1 MLTTPLV
8 YPLQS
13 PREPLD
19 EPASMNLDDTIVAI
33 ATPAGRGGI
42 GVVRLAG
49 ARAVEI
55 AGPMLRLRHEL
66 EPGRAVFGELV
77 ESCGA
82 GTPARLTTVESITV
96 AGGSQ
101 APSGPDPPQA
111 KRAGVPAPHDSAP
124 QKQRLDEVVVTYF
137 AKPHSYTTDDIIEI
151 SAHGSP
157 VVLRHIVELCV
168 AAGARLAE
176 PGEFTMR
183 AFLNG
188 RIDLTQAEA
197 VRDLIDSQTLYQAKV
212 AAQQLEGTLSRRLQ
226 PIKKKLVELIA
237 VLEAGIDFAEDDV
250 SVMPDATILEHIAAV
265 RAPLEQLSASFAYG
279 KIVHEGLTL
288 AIVGRPNVGKSSL
301 FNRLVERE
309 RAIVTATPGTTRDL
323 VSETVAIGGIPVKL
337 VDTAGIRDALDEA
350 ESLGIRK
357 SKEALADA
365 DLVLVVLYASQGETA
380 EDSELLRQAVNRPV
394 LVVGNKSDLGS
405 GGQWSA
411 ASCQIVLTSAITGE
425 GIAEL
430 RAEIL
435 RHIGGDAGIQAES
448 GFLTNIR
455 HQGLIEDSLAALD
468 AARNAVA
475 GKVPHEMLLLDLY
488 TALRPLDGITG
499 ATTTDD
505 ILNLIFST
513 FCIGK

>member
-1 MLTTPLV
+1 MAE
-8 YPLQS
+8 
-13 PREPLD
+13 R
-19 EPASMNLDDTIVAI
+19 PARIDAVNPGPNLDDTIVAI
-33 ATPAGRGGI
+33 ATPPGRGGI

-49 ARAVEI
+49 PEAKKI
-55 AGPMLRLRHEL
+55 ALSMLRLGQEL
-66 EPGRAVFGELV
+66 QPGRAIFGELV
-77 ESCGA
+77 EHSGEAAEFCSAGPPGA
-82 GTPARLTTVESITV
+82 AVPTWTVPRSAI
-96 AGGSQ
+96 
-101 APSGPDPPQA
+101 PD
-111 KRAGVPAPHDSAP
+111 
-124 QKQRLDEVVVTYF
+124 QRIDEVVVTYF
-137 AKPHSYTTDDIIEI
+137 AKPHSYTTNDIIEI

-157 VVLRHIVELCV
+157 VILRHIVELCV

-212 AAQQLEGTLSRRLQ
+212 AAQQLEGALSRRLQ
-226 PIKKKLVELIA
+226 PIKKNLVELIA
-237 VLEAGIDFAEDDV
+237 TLEAGIDFAEDDV
-250 SVMPDATILEHIAAV
+250 SVMPDAAIVARVAAI
-265 RAPLEQLSASFAYG
+265 REPLAQLHASFAYG

-301 FNRLVERE
+301 FNRLVERD

-337 VDTAGIRDALDEA
+337 IDTAGIRDAKDEA
-350 ESLGIRK
+350 ESIGIQK
-357 SKEALADA
+357 SMEALADA
-365 DLVLVVLYASQGETA
+365 DLVLVVLDASQGETA
-380 EDSELLRQAVNRPV
+380 EDAELLRQAANQSRI
-394 LVVGNKSDLGS
+394 VVENKSDLGNRGHGS
-405 GGQWSA
+405 GTSGQR
-411 ASCQIVLTSAITGE
+411 VLTSAITGD

-435 RHIGGDAGIQAES
+435 RHIRGESGGQGGMQTES
-448 GFLTNIR
+448 GFLTNVR
-455 HQGLIEDSLAALD
+455 HLGLIQDSLAALD
-468 AARNAVA
+468 LAKNAVA
-475 GKVPHEMLLLDLY
+475 ARVPHEMLLLDLY
-488 TALRPLDGITG
+488 NALRPLDAITG

>member
-1 MLTTPLV
+1 
-8 YPLQS
+8 
-13 PREPLD
+13 
-19 EPASMNLDDTIVAI
+19 MNLDDTIVAI

-42 GVVRLAG
+42 GVIRLAG
-49 ARAVEI
+49 SQAREI
-55 AGPMLRLRHEL
+55 AGPMLRLKHEL

-77 ESCGA
+77 EPYGA
-82 GTPARLTTVESITV
+82 GAPGREKPVATKVRVGTAALGCPAERSSAL
-96 AGGSQ
+96 
-101 APSGPDPPQA
+101 AP
-111 KRAGVPAPHDSAP
+111 RI
-124 QKQRLDEVVVTYF
+124 DEVVVTFF
-137 AKPHSYTTDDIIEI
+137 AKPHSYTTDDIVEI

-157 VVLRHIVELCV
+157 VVLRHIVELCI

-197 VRDLIDSQTLYQAKV
+197 VRDLIDSQTLYQARI
-212 AAQQLEGTLSRRLQ
+212 AAQQLDGALSQRLQ
-226 PIKKKLVELIA
+226 PIKQKLVELIA
-237 VLEAGIDFAEDDV
+237 LLEAGIDFAEDDV
-250 SVMPDATILEHIAAV
+250 SVLPDATILQHISAV
-265 RAPLEQLSASFAYG
+265 RVPLEELAASFAYG

-323 VSETVAIGGIPVKL
+323 VTETVAIGGIPIKL
-337 VDTAGIRDALDEA
+337 VDTAGIRRALDEA
-350 ESLGIRK
+350 ESIGIRK
-357 SKEALADA
+357 SMEALADA
-365 DLVLVVLYASQGETA
+365 DLVLVVLDASQEKTA
-380 EDSELLRQAVNRPV
+380 EDAELLRQAENGRMI
-394 LVVGNKSDLGS
+394 VVANKCDLGES
-405 GGQWSA
+405 EDCAAGNGQR
-411 ASCQIVLTSAITGE
+411 VRTSAVTGE

-435 RHIGGDAGIQAES
+435 RHIGGETGAQAEA
-448 GFLTNIR
+448 GFLTNVR
-455 HQGLIEDSLAALD
+455 HQGLVRDSLSALEAAEK
-468 AARNAVA
+468 AVA
-475 GKVPHEMLLLDLY
+475 AKVPHEMLLLDLY
-488 TALRPLDGITG
+488 NGLRPLDAITG